1 MNKLFGP
8 GGRLAVVSLYTG
20 EIMTR
25 TLQSSE
31 QDEFDGRAAVDF
43 EAQVTRGSIRAV
55 EVDRATVCDHRFVAG
70 VYTSGME
77 LVGTSEQLAA
87 GETFN
92 GEIELDRPLTESQ
105 TMTVVLHRAEDGEPG
120 DRVRI
125 NGIVVLDNASIRRR
139 EQEVE
144 V

>member
-1 MNKLFGP
+1 
-8 GGRLAVVSLYTG
+8 
-20 EIMTR
+20 MTR

-43 EAQVTRGSIRAV
+43 ETQVAQGSIRAV
-55 EVDRATVCDHRFVAG
+55 EVDRATVCDHRFVVG

-77 LVGTSEQLAA
+77 LVGTSERQAA
-87 GETFN
+87 GETFS

-105 TMTVVLHRAEDGEPG
+105 TMTVVLHRAEDGELG

-125 NGIVVLDNASIRRR
+125 NGIVVLDNASVRRR